1 MYTKMSH
8 KGILSSAFNM
18 SLGYIPVIISIVLCE
33 FITQDT
39 AIYIGTGIGLLYSYY
54 SMHRKGVRIPNFI
67 LYISTAILVL
77 LTIAA
82 LIPGDYVPP
91 GALPLTVEV
100 SILIPMLILYLHKKR
115 FINYFLKKKEVC
127 SKRLFAQG
135 AECIRDSPLEDPAKW
150 IIFNFLPPTI
160 FVLAIIFNQISI
172 HYFNKLMA
180 HTEYVPIVNTQGD
193 VIGKSLALEALN
205 NKNSYINHN

>member
-1 MYTKMSH
+1 MSH

-39 AIYIGTGIGLLYSYY
+39 AIYIGTGIGLLYSYC

-67 LYISTAILVL
+67 LYISTATLVL

-91 GALPLTVEV
+91 GALPMTVEV
-100 SILIPMLILYLHKKR
+100 SILIPMLILYLHKKK
-115 FINYFLKKKEVC
+115 IHQLFLEKERDLFQTSVC
-127 SKRLFAQG
+127 PRCRISH
-135 AECIRDSPLEDPAKW
+135 CICTHRIDTGSVTLYR
-150 IIFNFLPPTI
+150 
-160 FVLAIIFNQISI
+160 
-172 HYFNKLMA
+172 H
-180 HTEYVPIVNTQGD
+180 
-193 VIGKSLALEALN
+193 
-205 NKNSYINHN
+205 

>member
-135 AECIRDSPLEDPAKW
+135 AESAIVSAHIVLILGILHFIAISLAMFFVHPLEDPARK
-150 IIFNFLPPTI
+150 
-160 FVLAIIFNQISI
+160 
-172 HYFNKLMA
+172 
-180 HTEYVPIVNTQGD
+180 
-193 VIGKSLALEALN
+193 N
-205 NKNSYINHN
+205 NAQRPCSKP